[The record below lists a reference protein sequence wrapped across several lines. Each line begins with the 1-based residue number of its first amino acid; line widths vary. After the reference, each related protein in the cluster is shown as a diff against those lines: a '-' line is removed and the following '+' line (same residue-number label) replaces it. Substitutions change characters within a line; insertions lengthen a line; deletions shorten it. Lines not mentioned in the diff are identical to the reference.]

1 MFTLPVFS
9 CRMYLVYRAFS
20 FMFLSTPLD
29 YAPRLI
35 RHFQNAFILA
45 FSLQFDNYMLYSI

>member
-1 MFTLPVFS
+1 
-9 CRMYLVYRAFS
+9 
-20 FMFLSTPLD
+20 MFLSTPLD